1 MQQPC
6 KTWRK
11 LLLSN
16 YRIRM
21 LVRRLSNL
29 RVNAKLQTIC
39 QYMFAMT
46 TSVVANYSFANWIH
60 SCLRGPILQ
69 IRVCKCS
76 FKRRFINPLSN
87 LLYLLYICAKWL
99 DKRFVHTGCV
109 ALRCVELRCR
119 AVQRIRCQHSQLIQY
134 VWLVRCRRNATNP
147 VWTNLKTD
155 RHFTAISP
163 GPAS

>member
-1 MQQPC
+1 MQQSC

-39 QYMFAMT
+39 RYIFAMT
-46 TSVVANYSFANWIH
+46 TSVVANSFPNWIH
-60 SCLRGPILQ
+60 SGLRGPILQ

-76 FKRRFINPLSN
+76 FKRRFINPLTN

-109 ALRCVELRCR
+109 ALRWVAVPCGATHPATTLPAYSMCLISAMPPQRNESGVNEL
-119 AVQRIRCQHSQLIQY
+119 
-134 VWLVRCRRNATNP
+134 
-147 VWTNLKTD
+147 
-155 RHFTAISP
+155 
-163 GPAS
+163 